1 MVEARIREALRRRA
15 VEAWDDTKRLH
26 HETARVIVEAQHGVQ
41 SSQQARAQRSSTPS
55 PSSGAEDLRPIWAGH
70 FSLSITAREVEYLAD
85 RAIRKSKTAIE
96 DREAADGG
104 AGLVASAHQSTLAR
118 LESLVGERTGFLAT
132 ARDAGT
138 ALGLVI
144 STQPDVAVVDSRLG
158 VANGADLVLTV
169 PFYAPRTRV
178 LLLADDDVAAV
189 AQAAGIE
196 VLSSRFS
203 DEALQCWVAEWAA

>member
-1 MVEARIREALRRRA
+1 MIDARMRGVLRRRA
-15 VEAWDDTKRLH
+15 VEAWDEAKRLH
-26 HETARVIVEAQHGVQ
+26 HETARVIAEAQRGVQ
-41 SSQQARAQRSSTPS
+41 SSQHSRAQRSSTAS
-55 PSSGAEDLRPIWAGH
+55 PSSGAEDFRPIWAGH
-70 FSLSITAREVEYLAD
+70 FSLSITAREVEYLTD
-85 RAIRKSKTAIE
+85 RAIRKCNPSNE

-104 AGLVASAHQSTLAR
+104 AGLVASAHRSTLGR
-118 LESLVGERTGFLAT
+118 LESLVGKRTGFLAT

-144 STQPDVAVVDSRLG
+144 GTQPDVAVVDSRLG

-178 LLLADDDVAAV
+178 LLLADDAVAAV

-196 VLSSRFS
+196 VLSSHFS
-203 DEALQCWVAEWAA
+203 DEALQCWIAEWAA